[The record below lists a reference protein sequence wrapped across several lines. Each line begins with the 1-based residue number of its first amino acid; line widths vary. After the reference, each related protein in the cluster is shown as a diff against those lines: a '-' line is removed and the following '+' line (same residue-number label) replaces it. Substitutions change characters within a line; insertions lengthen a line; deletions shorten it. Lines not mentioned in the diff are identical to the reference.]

1 MPGFTSLSN
10 RIRGTGG
17 SIFKVRNGISTF
29 NTSFFRSAI
38 HSTSW
43 NGFDSNT
50 NIVRKIV
57 FFINTFTTSG
67 MIRVFSTKVYY
78 SGTGVSVLNPN
89 VTFLTDR
96 TQ

>member
-10 RIRGTGG
+10 RIRGTGR

-29 NTSFFRSAI
+29 NTSFFRSTI

-43 NGFDSNT
+43 NGFNSKT
-50 NIVRKIV
+50 SIVGKIV
-57 FFINTFTTSG
+57 LLINTFTTSG
-67 MIRVFSTKVYY
+67 MVRVFSTEVYF